1 MNQPKAEGNGTRLR
15 TRSRTPI
22 RPNPTCAGRY
32 FLFCTDSHGPKY
44 YRRGRPASLGHLGLD
59 LKALHMLRL
68 RFAVP
73 ALSLAMIA
81 AGCST
86 SPQTNPSASSSTGA
100 QSPEATAS
108 AATATDL
115 ACAPDT
121 IETKEKGKLTVAT
134 GEVVYEPWMKD
145 DKPENGEGFE
155 SALVY
160 AVADKLGYKKD
171 DVKWVRTGFDEAI
184 KPGEKDWDVNI
195 QQYSITDERKEVVD
209 FSMPYYRVQQAIVA
223 AKDAK
228 VKGAKT
234 LADLKGAKLGAEV
247 GSTSL
252 HYIDDEIKPDTPAQ
266 AYDDNAAAKSAINA
280 KQVDGVVFD
289 LPTAFYVT
297 AVEMP
302 EASIVGVLPEASG
315 GDEMGLLLPKGSKVT
330 ACLNQAIS
338 ALDEAGEIKSLQDKW
353 LTAGGDIAT
362 LER

>member
-1 MNQPKAEGNGTRLR
+1 
-15 TRSRTPI
+15 
-22 RPNPTCAGRY
+22 
-32 FLFCTDSHGPKY
+32 
-44 YRRGRPASLGHLGLD
+44 
-59 LKALHMLRL
+59 MLRL

-73 ALSLAMIA
+73 VLSLAMIA
-81 AGCST
+81 AGCSSTPSDTASGAASTDAAAT
-86 SPQTNPSASSSTGA
+86 SEAASSASDSASGDT
-100 QSPEATAS
+100 TAM
-108 AATATDL
+108 
-115 ACAPDT
+115 ACTPDK

-184 KPGEKDWDVNI
+184 KPGEKDWDLNI
-195 QQYSITDERKEVVD
+195 QQYSITDERKQVVD
-209 FSMPYYRVQQAIVA
+209 FSAPYYTVQQAIVA

-228 VKGAKT
+228 VKDAKS
-234 LADLKGAKLGAEV
+234 LADLKSAKLGAHV

-252 HYIDDEIKPDTPAQ
+252 NYIDDEIKPDAPAQ
-266 AYDDNAAAKSAINA
+266 AYDDNAAAKSAIDA
-280 KQVDGVVFD
+280 GQVDGVVFD
-289 LPTAFYVT
+289 LPTAYYVT

-302 EASIVGVLPEASG
+302 EASIVGVLPQAEG
-315 GDEMGLLLPKGSKVT
+315 GEEMGMLLPKDSPVKS
-330 ACLNQAIS
+330 CLDQAIEE
-338 ALDEAGEIKSLQDKW
+338 LDKAGEIKALQDKW